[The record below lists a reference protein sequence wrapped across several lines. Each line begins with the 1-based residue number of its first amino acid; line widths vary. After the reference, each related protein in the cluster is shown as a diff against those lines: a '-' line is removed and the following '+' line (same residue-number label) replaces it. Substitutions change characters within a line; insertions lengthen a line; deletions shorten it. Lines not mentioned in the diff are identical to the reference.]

1 MTTYERLSVPVPA
14 AVRWPGLGIWNLY
27 FLLKFLLLGLG
38 LLNFQP
44 LPNLI
49 FAACLVVPL
58 PGRPWRIARQL
69 IAIPIGVALLYH
81 DTWLPPFERL
91 LAQPG
96 VLDFTPAYLL
106 ELAGRF
112 VDWTLIGLCALLL
125 IAYSYLSS
133 WIRLSTFCLG
143 GLLWLNLGSIPF
155 LASAPSMAASPAI
168 TPAQAQAATS
178 TPAAGNDSVALDNW
192 LETFFKT
199 EATRQTQFPPANE
212 QAAAFDVLII
222 NVCSLAWDDLDAVG
236 LRDNALLQRMD
247 VIFDR
252 FNSATSYSG
261 PAAIRLLRASCG
273 QPRHQALYEPAPE
286 QCLLFQNLANLG
298 FHSETLMNHN
308 GRFDGFAEEVQGQG
322 MPQPS
327 LPSQKFSRAL
337 AGFDGSPIAGDLDVL
352 SGWWQRRQELPNA
365 HVSLFYNSISL
376 HDGNRIVGSDGNAQ
390 SAEYR
395 PRAQRLL
402 DDLSRF
408 IDELERSGRPV
419 ALLLV
424 PEHGAAL
431 HGDRMQI
438 AGMRE
443 IPRPSITQVPV
454 GLKLIGM
461 TPPTSGQP
469 IHVQQPSSFLA
480 LSELISR
487 LYAAQSNS
495 SVVDI
500 NTLIANLPQTEPVS
514 ETAGAQVIEQAGQPY
529 VRLGGQTVWLPYPN
543 RFE

>member
-1 MTTYERLSVPVPA
+1 MSAHEPLIVSAPA
-14 AVRWPGLGIWNLY
+14 TASWPGLGTWNLY
-27 FLLKFLLLGLG
+27 FLLKFLLIGLG

-44 LPNLI
+44 LPNLV

-58 PGRPWRIARQL
+58 PGRALRIARQL
-69 IAIPIGVALLYH
+69 IAIPVGIALLYH

-106 ELAGRF
+106 DLAGRF
-112 VDWTLIGLCALLL
+112 VDWKLIGLCTLLV
-125 IAYSYLSS
+125 IAYSYVAS
-133 WIRLSTFCLG
+133 WVRLSVFCLG
-143 GLLWLNLGSIPF
+143 GLLWLNLSSTA
-155 LASAPSMAASPAI
+155 LWAYTPSLAASPAS
-168 TPAQAQAATS
+168 PAQGISATAATNS
-178 TPAAGNDSVALDNW
+178 QGNDSLALDNW
-192 LETFFKT
+192 LENFFKA
-199 EATRQTQFPPANE
+199 EAARQTQFPPPSP
-212 QAAAFDVLII
+212 QSAAFDVVVL

-247 VIFDR
+247 VVFDR

-286 QCLLFQNLANLG
+286 QCMLFQNLANLG
-298 FHSETLMNHN
+298 FRSETLMNHN
-308 GRFDGFAEEVQGQG
+308 GRFDGFADEISAQG
-322 MPQPS
+322 MPQPALS
-327 LPSQKFSRAL
+327 SQRFPRSL
-337 AGFDGSPIAGDLDVL
+337 AGFDGSPIARDLDVL
-352 SGWWQRRQELPNA
+352 SGWWKQRQQQPDER
-365 HVSLFYNSISL
+365 VSLFYNSISL
-376 HDGNRIVGSDGNAQ
+376 HDGNRIVGADGKAQ

-402 DDLSRF
+402 DDISNF
-408 IDELERSGRPV
+408 IDELERSGKPV

-461 TPPTSGQP
+461 TAAGTGQAL
-469 IHVQQPSSFLA
+469 HVQQPSSFLA
-480 LSELISR
+480 LSELVSR
-487 LYAAQSNS
+487 LYAAQREGNQL
-495 SVVDI
+495 DI
-500 NTLIANLPQTEPVS
+500 NALIANLPRTEPVS
-514 ETAGAQVIEQAGQPY
+514 ETAAAQVIEHDGKPY

>member
-1 MTTYERLSVPVPA
+1 MTAYERLTVPA
-14 AVRWPGLGIWNLY
+14 HTTAAWPGLGTWNLY

-58 PGRPWRIARQL
+58 PVRPLRILRQL

-112 VDWTLIGLCALLL
+112 VDWTLVGFFTLL
-125 IAYSYLSS
+125 IISYSYLCN
-133 WIRLSTFCLG
+133 WVRLSTFCLG
-143 GLLWLNLGSIPF
+143 GLIWLSLSGLPF
-155 LASAPSMAASPAI
+155 LAPAPGLAASPALASAPAAGAVV
-168 TPAQAQAATS
+168 
-178 TPAAGNDSVALDNW
+178 TPAARNDNAGLDNW
-192 LETFFKT
+192 LETFFNT
-199 EATRQTQFPPANE
+199 EATRQTVFPQLNE
-212 QAAAFDVLII
+212 QTAAFDVLII

-286 QCLLFQNLANLG
+286 QCLLFQNLASLG

-308 GRFDGFAEEVQGQG
+308 GRFDGFADEVQAQG
-322 MPQPS
+322 MPQPA

-352 SGWWQRRQELPNA
+352 SGWWQRRQALPDA
-365 HVSLFYNSISL
+365 HVSLYYNSISL
-376 HDGNRIVGSDGNAQ
+376 HDGNRMVGADGNAQ

-443 IPRPSITQVPV
+443 VPRPSITQVPV

-461 TPPTSGQP
+461 KQASSGAP
-469 IHVQQPSSFLA
+469 IHIQQPSSFLA
-480 LSELISR
+480 LSELVSR
-487 LYAAQSNS
+487 LYAAQGSGNA
-495 SVVDI
+495 VDLA
-500 NTLIANLPQTEPVS
+500 TLTADLPKTELVS

>member
-1 MTTYERLSVPVPA
+1 MTAYERLSVPVPT
-14 AVRWPGLGIWNLY
+14 AVAWPGLGTWNLY

-58 PGRPWRIARQL
+58 PGRPLRIVRQL
-69 IAIPIGVALLYH
+69 IAIPIGIALLYH
-81 DTWLPPFERL
+81 DTWLPPFDRL

-112 VDWTLIGLCALLL
+112 VDWTLMGFCALL
-125 IAYSYLSS
+125 IISYSYLSN
-133 WIRLSTFCLG
+133 WVRLSTFCLG
-143 GLLWLNLGSIPF
+143 GLTWLSLSSLPF
-155 LASAPSMAASPAI
+155 LAAAPGMAASPTMASA
-168 TPAQAQAATS
+168 PAAGAVV
-178 TPAAGNDSVALDNW
+178 TPAARNDNAGLDNW
-192 LETFFKT
+192 LETFFNT
-199 EATRQTQFPPANE
+199 EATRQTVFPQPNE
-212 QAAAFDVLII
+212 QTAAFDVLII

-236 LRDNALLQRMD
+236 LRDNALLKRMD
-247 VIFDR
+247 VVFDR

-308 GRFDGFAEEVQGQG
+308 GRFDGFADEVQAQG
-322 MPQPS
+322 MPQPA

-352 SGWWQRRQELPNA
+352 SGWWQRRQALPDA
-365 HVSLFYNSISL
+365 HVSLYYNSISL
-376 HDGNRIVGSDGNAQ
+376 HDGNRMVGVDGNAQ

-443 IPRPSITQVPV
+443 VPRPSITQVPV

-461 TPPTSGQP
+461 KQASSGMP
-469 IHVQQPSSFLA
+469 IHIQQPSSFLA
-480 LSELISR
+480 LSELVSR
-487 LYAAQSNS
+487 LYAAQGSGNA
-495 SVVDI
+495 VDLG
-500 NTLIANLPQTEPVS
+500 TLTADLPQTELVS
-514 ETAGAQVIEQAGQPY
+514 ETAGAQVIGQAGQTY

>member
-1 MTTYERLSVPVPA
+1 MTAHEPLNISVPA
-14 AVRWPGLGIWNLY
+14 QASWPGLGAWNLY
-27 FLLKFLLLGLG
+27 FLFKFLLLGLG

-44 LPNLI
+44 LPNLV

-58 PGRPWRIARQL
+58 PGRAWRIVRQL
-69 IAIPIGVALLYH
+69 IAIPIGIALLYH

-96 VLDFTPAYLL
+96 VLDFAPDYLL
-106 ELAGRF
+106 DLASRF
-112 VDWTLIGLCALLL
+112 VDWTLLGLCALLV
-125 IAYSYLSS
+125 IAYSYVAN
-133 WIRLSTFCLG
+133 WVRLSVFCLG
-143 GLLWLNLGSIPF
+143 GLLWLNLSSTSLWAHVPNV
-155 LASAPSMAASPAI
+155 AASPAG
-168 TPAQAQAATS
+168 PAVSGTVESA
-178 TPAAGNDSVALDNW
+178 PAAANDNLALDTW
-192 LETFFKT
+192 LDDFFKT
-199 EATRQTQFPPANE
+199 EATRHTQFPAPSE
-212 QAAAFDVLII
+212 QAAAFDVIVLNI
-222 NVCSLAWDDLDAVG
+222 CSLAWDDLDAVG

-247 VIFDR
+247 VVFDR

-298 FHSETLMNHN
+298 FRSETLMNHN
-308 GRFDGFAEEVQGQG
+308 GRFDGFGDEISAQG
-322 MPQPS
+322 MPQPALS
-327 LPSQKFSRAL
+327 SQSFSRAL
-337 AGFDGSPIAGDLDVL
+337 AGFDGSPIARDFDVL
-352 SGWWQRRQELPNA
+352 SGWWKQRQQQSDAR
-365 HVSLFYNSISL
+365 VGLFYNSISL
-376 HDGNRIVGSDGNAQ
+376 HDGNRIVGADGNAQ

-402 DDLSRF
+402 DDISRF
-408 IDELERSGRPV
+408 IDELERSGKPV
-419 ALLLV
+419 AVLLV

-461 TPPTSGQP
+461 TPAASSGQP
-469 IHVQQPSSFLA
+469 VHVQQPTSFLA
-480 LSELISR
+480 LSELVSR
-487 LYAAQSNS
+487 LYSAQRNGSQ
-495 SVVDI
+495 VDI
-500 NTLIANLPQTEPVS
+500 DALTANLPRTEPVS
-514 ETAGAQVIEQAGQPY
+514 ETAGAQVIEHAGQPY
-529 VRLGGQTVWLPYPN
+529 VRLGGQTTWLPYPN